1 MADRAGC
8 FILLDRDGVLNE
20 DLPGSVL
27 NEDDFVMLP
36 DAARAITELNRK
48 GYRVLVV
55 TNQACVGRGELNP
68 DVLNRIHESML
79 RTVRAAGG
87 DIEQIYVC
95 PHTDEDDCDCRKP
108 RPGLL
113 MRAQREFGFDPSLT
127 WMVGDTDRD
136 VAAAISAG
144 VRAAVVRTDG
154 DPGYHPPEGVPVF
167 DDLMH
172 FAQEI
177 SAIIPSDDQHRR
189 KN

>member
-1 MADRAGC
+1 
-8 FILLDRDGVLNE
+8 LDRDGVINE

-27 NEDDFVMLP
+27 AESDFVMLP
-36 DAARAITELNRK
+36 DASRAIAELNRK

-55 TNQACVGRGELNP
+55 TNQACIGRGELSLNA
-68 DVLNRIHESML
+68 LNRIHESM
-79 RTVRAAGG
+79 VRDVGAAGG
-87 DIEQIYVC
+87 NIEQIYVC

-113 MRAQREFGFDPSLT
+113 MRAQRDFGFDPSVT

-144 VRAAVVRTDG
+144 VRPAVVGTGG
-154 DPGYHPPEGVPVF
+154 DRGYQPPEGVPVF

-177 SAIIPSDDQHRR
+177 SAIIP
-189 KN
+189 